1 MPVRVFGK
9 PQKALPHGEPMNRLV
24 CWIRAAGCLAVVMFL
39 PLLATAQEKSQAR
52 APKTQGYELAREIS
66 LQGTVVSYNAS
77 STVAPLGP
85 HVVVRTSSGTLD
97 VHLGNAKL
105 LETNHFTLASGD
117 SVRIIGESLPYGAA
131 TQFVARIIQKGNQSL
146 VLRSV
151 RGFPLRPIVK
161 GAGKSTNAQG
171 GVL

>member
-1 MPVRVFGK
+1 M
-9 PQKALPHGEPMNRLV
+9 
-24 CWIRAAGCLAVVMFL
+24 
-39 PLLATAQEKSQAR
+39 
-52 APKTQGYELAREIS
+52 
-66 LQGTVVSYNAS
+66 QGTVVSYNAS

-85 HVVVRTSSGTLD
+85 HVIVQTSSGTLD

-105 LETNHFTLASGD
+105 LETNHFTLAAGN
-117 SVRIIGESLPYGAA
+117 SVRILGENLPYGDR

-151 RGFPLRPIVK
+151 RGFPLRPIVN
-161 GAGKSTNAQG
+161 GAGKSTDPQG